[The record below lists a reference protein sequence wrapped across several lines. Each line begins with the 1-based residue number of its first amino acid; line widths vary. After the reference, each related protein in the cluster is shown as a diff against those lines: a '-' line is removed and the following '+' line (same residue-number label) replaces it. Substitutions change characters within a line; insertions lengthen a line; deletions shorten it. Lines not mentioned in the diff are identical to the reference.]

1 MSRQVSIKELKQKMG
16 EDTANKLY
24 EEFAGMTIYIPKKG
38 IEHTQEEKEEI
49 IYNMFYESMI
59 DKKDIAIKMDLSEDR
74 INKILKKTRE
84 KWLKNHKK
92 SDEND
97 NEFNN

>member
-1 MSRQVSIKELKQKMG
+1 MPRQVSIKELKQKMG

-38 IEHTQEEKEEI
+38 IKHTQKEKEII
-49 IYNMFYESMI
+49 IYNLFYESGV
-59 DKKDIAIKMDLSEDR
+59 DKKDIAIKMNLSEDR
-74 INKILKKTRE
+74 INKILKKMRE

-92 SDEND
+92 K
-97 NEFNN
+97 